1 MGVRRL
7 WAAALVVG
15 TTRAQNCPAG
25 SYADGGSCVVCPAGF
40 YAKNSGSTSCNDCN
54 AGKYISDDGVDITA
68 HDEKSDCLVCPAG
81 AYAAVDGATG
91 CELCPAGSYL
101 DDGAAAPDEAGTS
114 KTAHDALDDCF
125 ACPVG
130 TYQTAEGSWDC
141 LDCPAG
147 RYGDV
152 AGSWGDHDELADC
165 VICPAGTSGACAEGY
180 FCAPGSTSPTA
191 ALCGA
196 YIDPPAAAYCPAGA
210 AAPTP
215 AAEGEYTTPRWGSA
229 YARTAVAS
237 CAVNAGGLYTEYC
250 PGDGSRFA
258 DLVSLDCPATLDLPD
273 LQMRN
278 LPYLSPKDAHLLL
291 DVHKDRLPLLDEE
304 EKKSKASKDAALSR
318 KRTKR
323 VQVGADGFA
332 AAYRSGRLREAA
344 AELVFEYNTIECT
357 LLSASIMICIFGVML
372 ASEYVADGKHP
383 AARSALVHATLV
395 VIALSLLYFAAVLW
409 HEIIS
414 KIFPML
420 NFSCLGIFADDQQ
433 KTKDAPDDDVLDDGV
448 EMAEAIPGRFASAK
462 DDRDDAQTLMTV
474 EEQIAMQKV
483 VAGLQRD
490 NGVLKKRIAD
500 LETQGREKVAKQ
512 YSKVKK
518 KAIGA
523 SSVSTKQR
531 SNTVGAQDAG
541 YDDGGG
547 DATFGIDVGFDDGD
561 EPRARSNT
569 ENPMRHRSGT
579 AKNAHV

>member
-1 MGVRRL
+1 MAESSDALRSTVSSRCRGCKQKIVDDQRL
-7 WAAALVVG
+7 
-15 TTRAQNCPAG
+15 RAQG
-25 SYADGGSCVVCPAGF
+25 RGG
-40 YAKNSGSTSCNDCN
+40 Y
-54 AGKYISDDGVDITA
+54 
-68 HDEKSDCLVCPAG
+68 
-81 AYAAVDGATG
+81 
-91 CELCPAGSYL
+91 
-101 DDGAAAPDEAGTS
+101 EAGM
-114 KTAHDALDDCF
+114 
-125 ACPVG
+125 
-130 TYQTAEGSWDC
+130 
-141 LDCPAG
+141 
-147 RYGDV
+147 
-152 AGSWGDHDELADC
+152 
-165 VICPAGTSGACAEGY
+165 
-180 FCAPGSTSPTA
+180 SPY
-191 ALCGA
+191 L
-196 YIDPPAAAYCPAGA
+196 
-210 AAPTP
+210 
-215 AAEGEYTTPRWGSA
+215 E
-229 YARTAVAS
+229 AVALTRNS
-237 CAVNAGGLYTEYC
+237 LGLLYYRFKPDVPFWIVVVVLRKMCMAVITLIFHSSASFQLAMLLLVL
-250 PGDGSRFA
+250 F
-258 DLVSLDCPATLDLPD
+258 VSLV

-304 EKKSKASKDAALSR
+304 EKKSKASKDAAMSR

-323 VQVGADGFA
+323 VKVGADGFA

-372 ASEYVADGKHP
+372 ASDYVADGKHP
-383 AARSALVHATLV
+383 ASRSALVHATLV

-474 EEQIAMQKV
+474 EEQIAMRKV

-490 NGVLKKRIAD
+490 NGALKKRIAD
-500 LETQGREKVAKQ
+500 LEMQGREKVAKQ
-512 YSKVKK
+512 HAKVKK
-518 KAIGA
+518 KAIG
-523 SSVSTKQR
+523 STVAQLSKKQL
-531 SNTVGAQDAG
+531 SNVGAQDAG

-569 ENPMRHRSGT
+569 ENPMARHRSGT
-579 AKNAHV
+579 ANPIAKNAHV